1 MAFSLGL
8 PNGIGYNDQEML
20 ILLTCKEPKNTFVD
34 TVSRVK
40 KVLQGGGVTVT
51 LTFQPG
57 DPGH

>member
-40 KVLQGGGVTVT
+40 KVLEGGGAMGTAYY
-51 LTFQPG
+51 L
-57 DPGH
+57 